1 MLRLSCTSTIFAAM
15 RIGQIPEHVGI
26 IDGGVAVGDRDMP
39 PAFQRREHHEQIGDA
54 IAFVFVIVT
63 RWLSRFGGDRR
74 ARVDDQLLRGFV
86 EAHERALR
94 IVRSLIDF
102 QDVFHGGD
110 KRRVGVGRNHA
121 LLLAMWLENVF
132 FSVRPIVLSLAR
144 STMCS
149 STTFS
154 SSRRRLH
161 LAKPSGTGESVSAI
175 SFASAAPSKIRRRAE
190 FELYLR
196 ANTAS
201 TLPRP
206 AGAWSAR
213 QWRCWC
219 PAPRRSGC
227 RSSLRPHPICPP
239 STGCAP
245 SSAAGRTACL
255 CESTR

>member
-1 MLRLSCTSTIFAAM
+1 M
-15 RIGQIPEHVGI
+15 
-26 IDGGVAVGDRDMP
+26 AVWRSVTLTCRQPSSGANTMNR
-39 PAFQRREHHEQIGDA
+39 IGDA

-110 KRRVGVGRNHA
+110 KRRVGVGRNHP
-121 LLLAMWLENVF
+121 LLLAMRLENVF

-154 SSRRRLH
+154 SSRCRLQRAKPFGAGGLWLDLKAAACRPMHCSGGGLH
-161 LAKPSGTGESVSAI
+161 LARRHREGPRSCD
-175 SFASAAPSKIRRRAE
+175 AAALE
-190 FELYLR
+190 V
-196 ANTAS
+196 
-201 TLPRP
+201 RP
-206 AGAWSAR
+206 HGYD
-213 QWRCWC
+213 
-219 PAPRRSGC
+219 
-227 RSSLRPHPICPP
+227 RSSHRGWADLDP
-239 STGCAP
+239 
-245 SSAAGRTACL
+245 
-255 CESTR
+255 